1 MRAVR
6 FDRRGYATSGLN
18 KKTLIDAV
26 AAETGETKANVG
38 RVLTATFDKIGST
51 VRAGD
56 KVSISKFGTF
66 SRKSRAAREGRNPS
80 TGAPLKIPAS
90 NYPSFSA
97 SSASKDMVK
106 GK

>member
-1 MRAVR
+1 MHAAR

-51 VRAGD
+51 FRAGD

-97 SSASKDMVK
+97 SSAFKDMVK